1 MEHTHRERIKKLRV
15 LTINHLFP
23 SKEVRF
29 AGIFISR
36 QGQYL
41 AKHGI
46 ECNFLV
52 PRPWAPWPLYRLS
65 RWRKYGP
72 ANLLI
77 APKGLEARLVRYLR
91 PPGIWF
97 ARFEYNSTIT
107 ALKAAAIRWHREN
120 PFDAVLGISMFP
132 DAELAV
138 SIGKKLN
145 LPVATLAIGSDV
157 MLYMKQFP
165 VFWKRLGR
173 ALEQVDLPIG
183 VSEAIC
189 KELSK
194 TGKCRREPL
203 CAYLGRDNERFLPA
217 EDKNK
222 VRQSLGWAEGD
233 IVAIYVG
240 SLINSKGI
248 NELAEAANA
257 LLEKY
262 HNFRLVCVGEGP
274 AIEKLVQ
281 LRAGI
286 GRDGAVVLPGLLSP
300 QEIPMYLQGADFM
313 VFPSHSEGMPQSVL
327 EAMNCGLPVVATRV
341 GGIPEAVIDG
351 QTGIL
356 IDVKNTGQLQAATEK
371 MINDKEFR
379 ITAGHKGYLLAKE
392 KFDTEKNVKKF
403 ADALRSLVV

>member
-1 MEHTHRERIKKLRV
+1 MKKLRV
-15 LTINHLFP
+15 LTISHLFP
-23 SKEVRF
+23 SKEIKF

-41 AKHGI
+41 AKYGI
-46 ECNFLV
+46 ECDFLV

-72 ANLLI
+72 ANLLA
-77 APKGLEARLVRYLR
+77 APKELEARLVRYIR

-97 ARFEYNSTIT
+97 AKFEYNLIIT
-107 ALKAAAIRWHREN
+107 ALKAAAMRWHREN
-120 PFDAVLGISMFP
+120 PFDVVLGISMFP

-157 MLYMKQFP
+157 MFYMKRFP
-165 VFWKRLGR
+165 VFWRRLGSV
-173 ALEQVDLPIG
+173 LEQVDLSVG

-189 KELSK
+189 KELAE
-194 TGKCRREPL
+194 TGKCRRKPL
-203 CAYLGRDNERFLPA
+203 CVYLGRDSGRFLPP
-217 EDKNK
+217 EDKSK

-240 SLINSKGI
+240 TVTDFKGI
-248 NELAEAANA
+248 NELATVAKE
-257 LLEKY
+257 LLGKY

-274 AIEKLVQ
+274 TIERLVQ
-281 LRAGI
+281 LRASI
-286 GRDGAVVLPGLLSP
+286 GRNDAVVLPGLLSP
-300 QEIPMYLQGADFM
+300 QEVPMYLQGADFM

-327 EAMNCGLPVVATRV
+327 EAMDCGLPVVATKV

-351 QTGIL
+351 ETGIL
-356 IDVKNTGQLQAATEK
+356 IDAKNTSQLQAAMEK
-371 MINDKEFR
+371 MINDREFR
-379 ITAGHKGYLLAKE
+379 ITSGHKGYLLAKQ
-392 KFDTEKNVKKF
+392 KFDTESNGKKL
-403 ADALRSLVV
+403 ANALRSLVV